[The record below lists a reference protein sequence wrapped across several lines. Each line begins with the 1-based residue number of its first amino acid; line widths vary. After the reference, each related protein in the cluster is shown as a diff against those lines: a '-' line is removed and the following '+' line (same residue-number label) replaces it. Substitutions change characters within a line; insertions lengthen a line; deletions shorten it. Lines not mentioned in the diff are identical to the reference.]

1 MLIESLLA
9 LIYPFRW
16 RHVYIP
22 VLPSMLLDVAQAP
35 MPYILGVHSSSF
47 YALQKY
53 SAKDMGDV
61 IVVDIDGGG

>member
-1 MLIESLLA
+1 
-9 LIYPFRW
+9 
-16 RHVYIP
+16 
-22 VLPSMLLDVAQAP
+22 MLLDVAQAP